1 MVQAIRQEAIPYWA
15 DAHYEIRFIAIMR
28 TCIYE
33 NPLFECLNI
42 RSLLMNITKILTT
55 IKSHVE
61 HHDFPNPSCKIFSKK
76 KSRYILFLKAY
87 KSFEINSDTIS
98 E

>member
-33 NPLFECLNI
+33 NPLFECLTRI
-42 RSLLMNITKILTT
+42 MQLK
-55 IKSHVE
+55 
-61 HHDFPNPSCKIFSKK
+61 PGNPPKGQ
-76 KSRYILFLKAY
+76 
-87 KSFEINSDTIS
+87 
-98 E
+98 